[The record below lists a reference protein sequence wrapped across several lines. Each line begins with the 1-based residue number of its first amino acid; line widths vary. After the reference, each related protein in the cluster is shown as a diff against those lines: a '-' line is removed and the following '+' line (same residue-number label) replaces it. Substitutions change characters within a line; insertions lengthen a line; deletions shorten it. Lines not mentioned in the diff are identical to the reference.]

1 MPQVKGVV
9 AANLV
14 EGLSR
19 LGDHW
24 IDLRS
29 EPFNLGNDGLARPQ
43 PTMKCSANPTPEGVP
58 VLMMSFGWRG
68 VIEEIS
74 T

>member
-9 AANLV
+9 AANLI

-24 IDLRS
+24 TD
-29 EPFNLGNDGLARPQ
+29 
-43 PTMKCSANPTPEGVP
+43 
-58 VLMMSFGWRG
+58 
-68 VIEEIS
+68 
-74 T
+74 